1 MIRKCTLL
9 AAAAGWAALH
19 CNSGVAQD
27 PSATILTIEVEH
39 ETAYVG
45 DTSDYSKVATD
56 PNPTTPL
63 PSGDVTI
70 RARTFSWVMVIADIV
85 AVNGKPAKGTMLERA
100 FVVRL
105 TPDPAPG
112 STEAI
117 ADTTRF
123 GVYDFN
129 WEIQQAEGTPIGSIH
144 SEGVAGQGGPPPP
157 GAIHA
162 IQGGN
167 VAIVGGTGA
176 FLGARGYQGGTR
188 GFQTTPFRRASV
200 SESPSNRRIHG
211 GGRGSHTLYLIPMF
225 RPEIA
230 TTRNGPAVF
239 HASDYSLVTAAK
251 PAKPGE
257 LLTLRATG
265 LGPTRP
271 GLEPGKSFAA
281 DPLHV
286 VNSPVGVTVNGAA
299 AEVLYATGYP
309 GTTNTYQ
316 VNFRLPSGIKQGTAS
331 LRVTAAWVAG
341 PEVKIP
347 VQAAFVGH

>member
-1 MIRKCTLL
+1 MRTALL
-9 AAAAGWAALH
+9 ATAAVGATLI
-19 CNSGVAQD
+19 CNSGLAQD
-27 PSATILTIEVEH
+27 LPATILTIEVEH

-45 DTSDYSKVATD
+45 DTSDYSKVAAD
-56 PNPTTPL
+56 PNATTPL
-63 PSGDVTI
+63 PSGDATI

-129 WEIQQAEGTPIGSIH
+129 WEIQQADGTPIGSIH
-144 SEGVAGQGGPPPP
+144 SEGVAGDHGAPPP

-188 GFQTTPFRRASV
+188 DFQTTPFRRASV
-200 SESPSNRRIHG
+200 SEAPANRRIHG
-211 GGRGSHTLYLIPMF
+211 GGRGSHTLYLIPML
-225 RPEIA
+225 RPEIVTA
-230 TTRNGPAVF
+230 L
-239 HASDYSLVTAAK
+239 HASDNSLVTAAK
-251 PAKPGE
+251 PAKPVE
-257 LLTLRATG
+257 LMTLRVTG

-271 GLEPGKSFAA
+271 GLEPGRSFAA
-281 DPLHV
+281 DPPHV
-286 VNSPVGVTVNGAA
+286 VHSPVGVTVNGAA
-299 AEVLYATGYP
+299 AEVLDARGYP

-316 VNFRLPSGIKQGTAS
+316 VNFRLPPGIKPGTAR
-331 LRVTAAWVAG
+331 LQVTAAWVAG
-341 PEVKIP
+341 REAKIA
-347 VQAAFVGH
+347 VQ